1 MSEEQKISRAVGV
14 SAYIREQLAGLDD
27 EKAIPM
33 ANLVQTLIEKFPTV
47 KSKTGASARV
57 NLVLKQ
63 KKVQEV
69 FTKIKGKDKKIYI
82 VRSNKR
88 AHIGE
93 EGQVPTSGQSTVTV
107 ETGTE
112 SN

>member
-1 MSEEQKISRAVGV
+1 MSDTDTTNSNSRRVGV
-14 SAYIREQLAGLDD
+14 SAFIREQLAELDG

-63 KKVQEV
+63 KKVADL

-82 VRSNKR
+82 VRANTR
-88 AHIGE
+88 AHIAD
-93 EGQVPTSGQSTVTV
+93 S
-107 ETGTE
+107 GTE

>member
-1 MSEEQKISRAVGV
+1 MSDNETTVSRGVGV

-69 FTKIKGKDKKIYI
+69 FAKIKGKDKKIYI
-82 VRSNKR
+82 VRANKR
-88 AHIGE
+88 AHVASE
-93 EGQVPTSGQSTVTV
+93 VNVTGNTATAV
-107 ETGTE
+107 SET
-112 SN
+112 NKDQ

>member
-1 MSEEQKISRAVGV
+1 MSEEQIISRGVGV

-82 VRSNKR
+82 VRANKR
-88 AHIGE
+88 AHIADS
-93 EGQVPTSGQSTVTV
+93 VITTASNA
-107 ETGTE
+107 GTTTTKE
-112 SN
+112 

>member
-1 MSEEQKISRAVGV
+1 MAEEQKVTRGVGV
-14 SAYIREQLAGLDD
+14 SLYIREQLAGLDD

-33 ANLVQTLIEKFPTV
+33 ANLVQTLLEKFPTV
-47 KSKTGASARV
+47 KNKTGASARV

-82 VRSNKR
+82 VRANKR
-88 AHIGE
+88 AHIASE
-93 EGQVPTSGQSTVTV
+93 AVIATSSSPTVET

-112 SN
+112 KS

>member
-1 MSEEQKISRAVGV
+1 MAEEQKVNRGVGV

-33 ANLVQTLIEKFPTV
+33 SNLVQTLIEKFPTV

-69 FTKIKGKDKKIYI
+69 FAKIKGKDKKIYI
-82 VRSNKR
+82 VRANKR

-93 EGQVPTSGQSTVTV
+93 
-107 ETGTE
+107 TGAVNNVATAA
-112 SN
+112 SDTNRDQ